1 MLKTDT
7 PPEAFKHWDLNQWL
21 VYFEQKS
28 PPVIELG
35 LERITQVAQAL
46 DLLNPA
52 CRVITVAGT
61 NGKGSTVNALETI
74 YHEGAYRVGSY
85 TSPHLIDFNERIKV
99 NLIPVSDADL
109 CRFFCIIEDVSNK
122 IAALSY
128 FEITTL
134 AALLYFKEQNLDIM
148 ILEVGLGGR
157 LDATNII
164 DSNLAIITTIDYD
177 HQDYLGETL
186 DAIAYEKAGIMRP
199 NTPVIYADINPPESI
214 FKRAQALDSPLY
226 LYNKDFYFNEQEERW
241 DLIDVRG
248 VAAELFN
255 QTLQAL
261 PKPQIQLKSAA
272 AAIIGVS
279 LLAKRLPV
287 SKAMVS
293 KAMSLVFVTGRL
305 QLARSS
311 KEGVSILFDVS
322 HNPQSARLLAQ
333 TLKTRCRKAYPNE
346 AGSSSVQGDK
356 RLFKIHAV
364 FSALKDKDIYNLIL
378 PMKDCIDRWYPAQLD
393 NIRAASADYLLAQ
406 CKKAQIAVDICYN
419 SPLIAF
425 NEALKQARYDDLIVV
440 FGSFFT
446 VAQVMALGQE
456 HSTQKGIQ

>member
-1 MLKTDT
+1 MPKSHTLSDS
-7 PPEAFKHWDLNQWL
+7 FKHWDLNQWL
-21 VYFEQKS
+21 VYLEQKS
-28 PPVIELG
+28 PRVIELG
-35 LERITQVAQAL
+35 LERITRVAEEL
-46 DLLNPA
+46 NLLNPS
-52 CRVITVAGT
+52 CTVITVAGT

-74 YHEGAYRVGSY
+74 YHKGAYRVGSY
-85 TSPHLIDFNERIKV
+85 TSPHLIAFNERIKV
-99 NLIPVSDADL
+99 NLIPISDADL
-109 CRFFCIIEDVSNK
+109 CRLFCIIEPLSNK
-122 IAALSY
+122 IAALTY

-199 NTPVIYADINPPESI
+199 NKPVIYADINPPESI
-214 FKRAQALDSPLY
+214 LKRAQALDSPLY
-226 LYNKDFYFNEQEERW
+226 LYNKDFYFNEHGELW
-241 DLIDVRG
+241 DLIDMRG
-248 VAAELFN
+248 VAAKLFN
-255 QTLQAL
+255 HTLQAL
-261 PKPQIQLKSAA
+261 PKPQIQLKSAS

-279 LLAKRLPV
+279 LLERYLSVSKSTI
-287 SKAMVS
+287 SKAMN
-293 KAMSLVFVTGRL
+293 AVFVTGRL

-311 KEGVSILFDVS
+311 KDGVSILFDVS

-333 TLKTRCRKAYPNE
+333 TLKTRFFNAHASLSGKQEHP
-346 AGSSSVQGDK
+346 
-356 RLFKIHAV
+356 LFKIHAV
-364 FSALKDKDIYNLIL
+364 FSALKDKDIYNLIV

-393 NIRAASADYLLAQ
+393 NNRAASADYLLAQ
-406 CKKAQIAVDICYN
+406 CKKAQIAADICYN

-425 NEALKQARYDDLIVV
+425 NEALKQAEYGDLIVV

>member
-1 MLKTDT
+1 M
-7 PPEAFKHWDLNQWL
+7 
-21 VYFEQKS
+21 
-28 PPVIELG
+28 IELG
-35 LERITQVAQAL
+35 LERIAQVAQAL
-46 DLLNPA
+46 NLINPS
-52 CRVITVAGT
+52 CIVITVAGT

-74 YHEGAYRVGSY
+74 YHEGGYRVGSY
-85 TSPHLIDFNERIKV
+85 TSPHLIHFNERIKV
-99 NLIPVSDADL
+99 NLIPIPDADL
-109 CRFFCIIEDVSNK
+109 CRIFCIIEAASNK
-122 IAALSY
+122 IVALSY

-199 NTPVIYADINPPESI
+199 NKPVIYADINPPESI
-214 FKRAQALDSPLY
+214 LKRSQALDSPLY
-226 LYNKDFYFNEQEERW
+226 LYNKDFYFNERSEFW

-255 QTLQAL
+255 QTLEAL
-261 PKPQIQLKSAA
+261 PKPQIQLKSAS
-272 AAIIGVS
+272 AAIIAVS
-279 LLAKRLPV
+279 LLERNLAV
-287 SKAMVS
+287 SKAS
-293 KAMSLVFVTGRL
+293 IYKAMSAVFVTGRL
-305 QLARSS
+305 QLSRSS
-311 KEGVSILFDVS
+311 KDGVSILYDVS

-333 TLKTRCRKAYPNE
+333 TLKTRFRKAHAYD
-346 AGSSSVQGDK
+346 ACSSSDK
-356 RLFKIHAV
+356 DAQLPFKIHAV
-364 FSALKDKDIYNLIL
+364 FSALKDKDIFNLIVPL
-378 PMKDCIDRWYPAQLD
+378 KDCIDRWYPAQLD
-393 NIRAASADYLLAQ
+393 NIRAASADYLLAE
-406 CKKAQIAVDICYN
+406 CKNAQIVADICYN

-425 NEALKQARYDDLIVV
+425 NEALKQAEYGDLIVV

-446 VAQVMALGQE
+446 VAQVMAVGQE